1 MMWIEA
7 LTADAN
13 VSPMAR
19 LTGIRIASRYLN
31 NDSGKAWPSQE
42 TLAKDMA
49 ASVRSIRRWID
60 ELAGLGYL
68 ARVTGGGRKST
79 VYELAAPATLEA
91 RARSLASVPR
101 SRLSG
106 VSGHGCPPNPSNEPY
121 ELEPEELE
129 PSSESESHSENL
141 VGRAREKAR
150 TPTLKT
156 TIDEDWEPDANTLIV
171 IEDMGVDLLDLTPH
185 IAEFRAHWRNV
196 PGRSGLKADWGK
208 TFINRVSTLISWKR
222 LKTRAMKQHDAR
234 GSVAERQA
242 RNPRGWYG

>member
-49 ASVRSIRRWID
+49 ASVRSIRRWVD

-79 VYELAAPATLEA
+79 VYELGVPATLEA
-91 RARSLASVPR
+91 RARSLVSVPR

-121 ELEPEELE
+121 ELEP
-129 PSSESESHSENL
+129 SSESESHSENL
-141 VGRAREKAR
+141 GGRAREKAR
-150 TPTLKT
+150 TPSNPKT
-156 TIDEDWEPDANTLIV
+156 RMTDDWEPDEATCEA
-171 IEDMGVDLLDLTPH
+171 IENIGIDLLDLKPH
-185 IAEFRAHWRNV
+185 IAEFRIHWLGV
-196 PGRSGLKADWGK
+196 PGQAGMKANWGK
-208 TFINRVSTLISWKR
+208 TLINRVTTLIAWGKLR
-222 LKTRAMKQHDAR
+222 TREQKAAKVI
-234 GSVAERQA
+234 SFAERRQVL
-242 RNPRGWYG
+242 NPRGWYG